1 MLPGLSQNSRR
12 KNSQL
17 LNLSTERTTKGHRQ
31 MKDEIINLEELSDI
45 QKEWIIEILTAT
57 PEQLERMIQLLTK

>member
-1 MLPGLSQNSRR
+1 
-12 KNSQL
+12 
-17 LNLSTERTTKGHRQ
+17 

-45 QKEWIIEILTAT
+45 QREWIIEILTAT

>member
-1 MLPGLSQNSRR
+1 
-12 KNSQL
+12 
-17 LNLSTERTTKGHRQ
+17 

-57 PEQLERMIQLLTK
+57 PKQLERMIQLLTK

>member
-17 LNLSTERTTKGHRQ
+17 LNLSTERTTKGQ
-31 MKDEIINLEELSDI
+31 NKMDEKINLEELSDI

>member
-12 KNSQL
+12 KNSQS
-17 LNLSTERTTKGHRQ
+17 LNLSTERTTKGQ
-31 MKDEIINLEELSDI
+31 NKMDEKINLEELSDI